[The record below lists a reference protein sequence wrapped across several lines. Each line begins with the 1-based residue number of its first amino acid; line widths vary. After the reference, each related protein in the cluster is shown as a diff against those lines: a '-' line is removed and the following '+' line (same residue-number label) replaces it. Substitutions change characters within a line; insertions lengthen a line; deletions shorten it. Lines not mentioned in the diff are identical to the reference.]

1 MVAFLTGR
9 IEEERLPYNEG
20 WRPSTIPT
28 NLVSVV
34 AMTLELIAAGGEI
47 LPEGLEVTE
56 NTVGKILAGKPIE
69 GLIGN
74 IPL

>member
-1 MVAFLTGR
+1 M
-9 IEEERLPYNEG
+9 PYNEG

-28 NLVSVV
+28 TLASVV
-34 AMTLELIAAGGEI
+34 AITLELVVAGGEI
-47 LPEGLEVTE
+47 LPEGLKMTE
-56 NTVGKILAGKPIE
+56 NTVGKVLAGKPIE